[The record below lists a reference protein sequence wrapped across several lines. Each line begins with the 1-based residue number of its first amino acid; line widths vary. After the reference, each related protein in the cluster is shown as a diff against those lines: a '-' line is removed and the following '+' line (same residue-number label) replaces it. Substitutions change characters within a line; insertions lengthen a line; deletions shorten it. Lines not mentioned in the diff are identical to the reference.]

1 MNFAMYSDEIVTDA
15 GYLVFS
21 LEEDENLRGDWLE
34 QSYEAIYRQNQELLD
49 NEYFIQYA
57 DEDYVIY
64 KKSLP

>member
-1 MNFAMYSDEIVTDA
+1 MNFAMYSDKIVTEA

-21 LEEDENLRGDWLE
+21 LEEDVNLRGDWLE
-34 QSYEAIYRQNQELLD
+34 QSHESIYLQNQELLD
-49 NEYFIQYA
+49 NEYFIQYV